1 MPRTLVARRQLL
13 LGLGVTTLTAQWPR
27 VARGQQSPIRIAA
40 VPFETTAEPFYAR
53 DQGFFAKAGV
63 DVTFDGFSSNGA
75 AIIAAVLGGSMD
87 IGVSNIVSLASAHA
101 RGIPLTIVVGA
112 GVQSAQQPTDAL
124 LVPMGSSIRTGKD
137 LDGKTIACGGLN
149 TIAQYGCQAWI
160 DKTGGQSTRSKFV
173 EMTSPAIIAALSESR
188 IDAAMLTEPFI
199 AEGKKTARIIGYPMV
214 EAISPRFM
222 VSAFFSTVE
231 WGNAPRR
238 TILDLP
244 TVVEGALP
252 HREMI
257 RRFQAAMRETAQ
269 WANANPAKTAAI
281 LAGVSRIPLATI
293 LASNRTQYPE
303 TVDVAL
309 LQPVIDVAA
318 KYGSMKSFAAQEL
331 IFRE

>member
-231 WGNAPRR
+231 WAR
-238 TILDLP
+238 
-244 TVVEGALP
+244 A

>member
-214 EAISPRFM
+214 EAGKNS
-222 VSAFFSTVE
+222 
-231 WGNAPRR
+231 GNPRR
-238 TILDLP
+238 
-244 TVVEGALP
+244 
-252 HREMI
+252 
-257 RRFQAAMRETAQ
+257 RFPDPVGDDPCVKP
-269 WANANPAKTAAI
+269 NAVPRDGGCCATAAGDRRCCEIWEHEI
-281 LAGVSRIPLATI
+281 LCSTGAHISGVRNPGDGFLRVREGFPSRPCDAPPRSS
-293 LASNRTQYPE
+293 ARRTE
-303 TVDVAL
+303 
-309 LQPVIDVAA
+309 
-318 KYGSMKSFAAQEL
+318 
-331 IFRE
+331 R